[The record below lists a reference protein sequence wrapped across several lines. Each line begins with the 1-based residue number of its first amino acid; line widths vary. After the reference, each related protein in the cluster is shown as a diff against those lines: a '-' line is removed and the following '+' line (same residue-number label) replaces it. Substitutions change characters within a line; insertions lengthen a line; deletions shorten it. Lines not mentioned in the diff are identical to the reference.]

1 MQVRAEGPLNM
12 RQSGVDN
19 GGIQDTDEGA
29 KDGRHQ
35 HPPLIVATETGEWAS
50 HPCSRHM
57 KMGTHAFFLSPVS
70 LLPSMIAKQERSG
83 IEAKG
88 ILRIIVVCRMNWLM
102 STLDTG
108 GEVHFH
114 ARNE

>member
-1 MQVRAEGPLNM
+1 M

-35 HPPLIVATETGEWAS
+35 HPPLIVATETSEWAS

-57 KMGTHAFFLSPVS
+57 KMGTHAFVLSPV
-70 LLPSMIAKQERSG
+70 LLLKEKEG
-83 IEAKG
+83 
-88 ILRIIVVCRMNWLM
+88 
-102 STLDTG
+102 
-108 GEVHFH
+108 
-114 ARNE
+114 